1 MTTGATI
8 SLSLISHTNAGK
20 TTLARTLL
28 SQSVGEVRDE
38 AHVTIASSAYP
49 LIDTTQGDRL
59 VLWDTPG
66 FGDSAR
72 LVKRLRQ
79 HGNPI
84 GWFMSQVWDRFTDQ
98 TFWLNQLAVRNTRE
112 QADVVLYLV
121 NAAEEPADAGYLAPE
136 LSVLEWIG
144 KPVIVL
150 LNQTGTRRPPEQ
162 EAQDETRWRSH
173 LQQWPHVRTVLT
185 LDAFA
190 RCWVQEFALFD
201 SVDAVLDPVRRGPF
215 ARLSLAWRERR
226 MTQFAQAMRALA
238 LPLAQAACDHEP
250 MSPTSMREKAMRLAG
265 LARARGD
272 GVQARA
278 MSAMA
283 ARLQDGLQQGMQQL
297 IAIHGLE
304 GKAAAEVVE
313 QMARDV
319 QVDAPV
325 DEGRAALLGGA
336 MSGAMTGVAAD
347 LAVGGLSFGAGMLA
361 GAVLGAFGG
370 AGVARGFNLI
380 RHKSQTVIRW
390 DPAFLQQQAGAALLR
405 YLAVAHYGRGRGEWQ
420 QRVYPEF
427 WRTLAAT
434 TAADH
439 VHALDSV
446 WELHDRPVDEVAEA
460 LTQVLDDM
468 SRAALE
474 ALYPGLLPSNQTAP
488 AVKESDPG
496 PGY

>member
-28 SQSVGEVRDE
+28 GQSVGEVRDA
-38 AHVTIASSAYP
+38 AHVTVASTAYP
-49 LIDTTQGDRL
+49 LITTAQGDQL

-84 GWFMSQVWDRFTDQ
+84 GWFMSQVWDRFRDQ

-121 NAAEEPADAGYLAPE
+121 NMAEEPADAGYLAPE
-136 LSVLEWIG
+136 LAVLEWIG
-144 KPVIVL
+144 KPVLVL
-150 LNQTGTRRPPEQ
+150 LNQTGTRRPPQ
-162 EAQDETRWRSH
+162 EEARDEERWRAH
-173 LQQWPHVRTVLT
+173 LQQWSQVRSVLT

-201 SVDAVLDPVRRGPF
+201 SVDAVLDPVRRAPF
-215 ARLSLAWRERR
+215 ARLSEAWRARR
-226 MTQFAQAMRALA
+226 MAQFEQAMRALA
-238 LPLAQAACDHEP
+238 QPLAQAACDHEAMP
-250 MSPTSMREKAMRLAG
+250 PTSMREKALRLTG
-265 LARARGD
+265 LARGREAGAQ
-272 GVQARA
+272 GRA
-278 MSAMA
+278 MAAMA
-283 ARLQDGLQQGMQQL
+283 ARLQESLQQGMQQL

-304 GKAAAEVVE
+304 GKAAEEVVE
-313 QMARDV
+313 QVARDV
-319 QVDAPV
+319 QVDAPL
-325 DEGRAALLGGA
+325 DEGKAALLGGA
-336 MSGAMTGVAAD
+336 MSGAVSGVAAD
-347 LAVGGLSFGAGMLA
+347 LATGGLSLGAGMLT

-370 AGVARGFNLI
+370 AGLARGFNTM

-390 DPAFLQQQAGAALLR
+390 EPAFLQQQVGSALLR

-420 QRVYPEF
+420 QRIYPEF
-427 WRTLAAT
+427 WHALAFK

-439 VHALDSV
+439 VHALDGV
-446 WELHDRPVDEVAEA
+446 WELRDGPVDA
-460 LTQVLDDM
+460 LADALAQVFDDM
-468 SRAALE
+468 ARAALE
-474 ALYPGLLPSNQTAP
+474 TLYPGMLQMTDRP
-488 AVKESDPG
+488 
-496 PGY
+496 

>member
-28 SQSVGEVRDE
+28 AQSVGEVRDA
-38 AHVTIASSAYP
+38 AHVTMASTAYP
-49 LIDTTQGDRL
+49 LIDTPQGDQL

-84 GWFMSQVWDRFTDQ
+84 GWFMSQVWDRFRDQ

-121 NAAEEPADAGYLAPE
+121 NATEAPADAGYLAPE

-144 KPVIVL
+144 KPIIVL
-150 LNQTGTRRPPEQ
+150 LNQTGMQRPRED
-162 EAQDETRWRSH
+162 EALDEERWRGA
-173 LQQWPHVRTVLT
+173 LRQWPRVKAVLS

-201 SVDAVLDPVRRGPF
+201 NVDAVLGPAQRGPF
-215 ARLSLAWRERR
+215 ARLSQAWRARR
-226 MTQFAQAMRALA
+226 MEQFAQAVRALA
-238 LPLAQAACDHEP
+238 LPLAQAARDHEAMP
-250 MSPTSMREKAMRLAG
+250 PTSVREKALRLTG
-265 LARARGD
+265 LVRGRE
-272 GVQARA
+272 GGAQARA
-278 MSAMA
+278 MGAMA
-283 ARLQDGLQQGMQQL
+283 QRLAAGLQESMQQL

-304 GKAAAEVVE
+304 GKAASEVVE
-313 QMARDV
+313 QVARDV

-325 DEGRAALLGGA
+325 NESKAALVGGA
-336 MSGAMTGVAAD
+336 MSGALSGVAAD
-347 LAVGGLSFGAGMLA
+347 LATGGLSLGAGMLT

-370 AGVARGFNLI
+370 AGLARGFNI
-380 RHKSQTVIRW
+380 MRHKSETVIRW
-390 DPAFLQQQAGAALLR
+390 DPAFLRQQVSGALLR

-420 QRVYPEF
+420 QRMYPEF
-427 WRTLAAT
+427 WHTLAVKT
-434 TAADH
+434 VADH
-439 VHALDSV
+439 VHALDAI
-446 WELHDRPVDEVAEA
+446 WELRDGPPEVLVDA
-460 LTQVLDDM
+460 LARAMDDM
-468 SRAALE
+468 TRAALD
-474 ALYPGLLPSNQTAP
+474 ALYPGGLKQAEP
-488 AVKESDPG
+488 AAH
-496 PGY
+496 